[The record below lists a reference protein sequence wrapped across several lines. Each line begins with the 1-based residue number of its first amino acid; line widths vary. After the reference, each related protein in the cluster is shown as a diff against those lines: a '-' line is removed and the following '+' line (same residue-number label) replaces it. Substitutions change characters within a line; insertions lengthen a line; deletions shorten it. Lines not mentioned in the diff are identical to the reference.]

1 MKDRRAALRHL
12 LGELIPRKASYVWE
26 IGSGHGHFLAA
37 YAKAHPLELC
47 IGIDIASE
55 RIGRAERKRDRGRI
69 GNLHFIRAEA
79 EDYLASCPEDSHFET
94 IFILFP
100 DPWPKRRHHKNRVV
114 TSTFLSATAARSR
127 RGAGLFFRTDH
138 EPYFREVASLLARHP
153 DWKLADSPDWPFEE
167 ETVFEK
173 RAPSHFSLEA
183 RRR

>member
-1 MKDRRAALRHL
+1 MRERRQALRGL
-12 LGELIPRKASYVWE
+12 LGELLPAGAPFVWE

-37 YAKAHPLELC
+37 YARAHPEQLC
-47 IGIDIASE
+47 VGIDIASE
-55 RIGRAERKRDRGRI
+55 RIGRAERKRERGQIR
-69 GNLHFIRAEA
+69 NLHFIRADA
-79 EDYLASCPEDSHFET
+79 EDFLDSTPAGCPFST

-114 TSTFLSATAARSR
+114 NAPFLTALAAKAQ

-138 EPYFREVASLLARHP
+138 EPYFREVGALLGAHP
-153 DWKLADSPDWPFEE
+153 DWEVPDAQGWPFEE

-173 RAPSHFSLEA
+173 RAARHFSLEA